1 MPQSLSARP
10 WHLSLVAVMLVLWH
24 AALALDYVNLRFS
37 LGLDLP
43 QLLALLPLDALWARV
58 AFTMAVWLG
67 LAGAVFMLFGDDAAV
82 LLLFAAALGALIGL
96 AGGGLPGGLALV
108 PVVVPVA
115 GALQVPVAVLVL
127 VPALGWF
134 YARALKR
141 AGALH

>member
-1 MPQSLSARP
+1 MPHSPAARP
-10 WHLSLVAVMLVLWH
+10 WHLLFVAAVLVLWH

-43 QLLALLPLDALWARV
+43 QLMALLPLDALWARV

-67 LAGAVFMLFGDDAAV
+67 LAGAVFLLFGDDAAV
-82 LLLFAAALGALIGL
+82 LLLFAAALSALVGL
-96 AGGGLPGGLALV
+96 AGGGLSGGLALV
-108 PVVVPVA
+108 SVALPVVGAVQLPVA
-115 GALQVPVAVLVL
+115 LLVL

-141 AGALH
+141 GGALH